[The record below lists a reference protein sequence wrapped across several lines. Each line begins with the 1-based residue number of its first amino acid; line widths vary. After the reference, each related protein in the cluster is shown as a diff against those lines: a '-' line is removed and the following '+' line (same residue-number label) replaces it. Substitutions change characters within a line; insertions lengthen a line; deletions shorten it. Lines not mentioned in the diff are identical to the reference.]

1 MEDIPRAGL
10 GWGVAG
16 GPLRH
21 QKGRR
26 ENGSVLLISGEAG
39 ALRISLHWCK
49 AVEGPETA
57 GTSGHTSENLSL
69 PPKGWCEQVGGGIQK
84 TINKNRDLEILTFRK
99 ITPYIAEQMKS
110 SKKWGKSFLNNYGVM
125 P

>member
-1 MEDIPRAGL
+1 M
-10 GWGVAG
+10 
-16 GPLRH
+16 
-21 QKGRR
+21 
-26 ENGSVLLISGEAG
+26 LLISGEAG